1 MINDNS
7 LKDNRNSSKETKILK
22 KGGQI
27 MNKNLFKKVICFV
40 IALMMVMPGLP
51 GGLAMAEEGD
61 EIIWDDPGAINL
73 VKGAQKVEGFD
84 SRWKVDLKVEGKNIE
99 KTSDIVLV
107 IDRSGSMKNDD
118 RMLAAK
124 TAAKLFINTL
134 LSDSEDK
141 STRIALVSYSS
152 DYKAKK
158 QSSEAITVHSGFV
171 DSSGKDALLNFLNGG
186 NNDGTIVPF
195 GGTFTQIALK
205 RAKEL
210 FNGSTAESKN
220 IVLLSD
226 GEPTYG
232 YAMTDY
238 SKYTLRYPAGD
249 GLVYNAYENPK
260 NSSVNDFN
268 YEKTDGNGNDLRIW
282 KDYHDDKRM
291 YYNSGNAAI
300 SEAGIAKGLGQ
311 TIYTVALSAGNT
323 GNDVLEDIASPGKAH
338 TAEVD
343 SLKEVFKSVAGDIA
357 YAARGAIVTDPM
369 GEKFDL
375 VMNNPNDYKWV
386 VESEATPEELAA
398 ADIIISQ
405 GSITKVE
412 NVHPYTITWDVG
424 NVVED
429 SPATMTYFVD
439 IHSDAKGGVKHPTNG
454 TTEINYTDV
463 NNNPNVIKEFEVPEV
478 SVGKNGSIK
487 IVAYLVNEAGKP
499 LAENGNEADRP
510 DLAKE
515 LAQTYYYHSDS
526 NILPYGDYGVETE
539 PLSGLP
545 GIEGYEY
552 SEKSSLEGGNTNPT
566 QVTINASKQNHTV
579 YFGYVVGKYDVIYD
593 GNGNTGGTA
602 PTDSKKYKLND
613 EVIVKEQG
621 DLVRTGYTF
630 TGWNTSADG
639 SGTSYASGA
648 TFNISASNVT
658 LFAQWEKR
666 TDLSYTVEYY
676 KDSDTTPFHT
686 NDAVT
691 VTYLDEITVTD
702 DIKNAQLGNAV
713 LGGGYVFGSATPADK
728 LVIGTEGNVIKV
740 YYTTRTDI
748 YYTVY
753 YLDIDTEKNVANPKV
768 VGDKVFGDTVTESAI
783 EVSGYMKLEPTT
795 QIIESLE
802 LEGNEI
808 YFFYQVR
815 DDVEYTV
822 NYLDNDTGKAIDGYG
837 PKVVPGK
844 KFGEKVTEKAI
855 DIPNYNKVGKTQE
868 TITLGVSG
876 NIINFYYTAIKEID
890 TEYYIVNWVYEDPNT
905 GEYETAPRYTEP
917 VGNNKAISQE
927 DYPFDEEDYKGKHN
941 DVFGYNYVEFNYGTP
956 FKQYVEVSVTTGSG
970 ITTTNAAITGT
981 AIRIVTPVNLYY
993 DIETTDITVTK
1004 IWSGGSGTRPAITIN
1019 LFADGKKV
1027 DEITLNSGKTTY
1039 TFTVPKYDLKAEKQI
1054 TYTVTENSVS
1064 NYSTSISGYTIT
1076 NIYTG
1081 GGGGGGGKDPKPPVV
1096 IPDSE
1101 VPLAELEKFDHFAYV
1116 IGYPEGDVRP
1126 LNNITREEVA
1136 MIFYRLLTDDSR
1148 NQLLSDVNPFTDMD
1162 ANHLWSNRAVST
1174 LYNAGILS
1182 GYPDGTFRPSEPI
1195 TRAEFATI
1203 AAKFDELELG
1213 SASSFTDI
1221 FGHWAEKY
1229 ITSSEIKGWIK
1240 GYPDMTFKPEQDIT
1254 RAEAMTLINNVL
1266 ERGVP
1271 EENIHPDAI
1280 FWPDN
1285 PSTEWYYEAVMEA
1298 TNSHNYVY
1306 EDEVDELWT
1315 EIKPNKV
1322 WP

>member
-1 MINDNS
+1 
-7 LKDNRNSSKETKILK
+7 
-22 KGGQI
+22 
-27 MNKNLFKKVICFV
+27 
-40 IALMMVMPGLP
+40 MP
-51 GGLAMAEEGD
+51 ANNA
-61 EIIWDDPGAINL
+61 
-73 VKGAQKVEGFD
+73 
-84 SRWKVDLKVEGKNIE
+84 
-99 KTSDIVLV
+99 
-107 IDRSGSMKNDD
+107 
-118 RMLAAK
+118 
-124 TAAKLFINTL
+124 TA
-134 LSDSEDK
+134 
-141 STRIALVSYSS
+141 
-152 DYKAKK
+152 
-158 QSSEAITVHSGFV
+158 
-171 DSSGKDALLNFLNGG
+171 
-186 NNDGTIVPF
+186 
-195 GGTFTQIALK
+195 
-205 RAKEL
+205 
-210 FNGSTAESKN
+210 
-220 IVLLSD
+220 
-226 GEPTYG
+226 
-232 YAMTDY
+232 
-238 SKYTLRYPAGD
+238 
-249 GLVYNAYENPK
+249 
-260 NSSVNDFN
+260 
-268 YEKTDGNGNDLRIW
+268 
-282 KDYHDDKRM
+282 
-291 YYNSGNAAI
+291 
-300 SEAGIAKGLGQ
+300 
-311 TIYTVALSAGNT
+311 
-323 GNDVLEDIASPGKAH
+323 
-338 TAEVD
+338 
-343 SLKEVFKSVAGDIA
+343 
-357 YAARGAIVTDPM
+357 
-369 GEKFDL
+369 
-375 VMNNPNDYKWV
+375 
-386 VESEATPEELAA
+386 
-398 ADIIISQ
+398 
-405 GSITKVE
+405 
-412 NVHPYTITWDVG
+412 
-424 NVVED
+424 
-429 SPATMTYFVD
+429 
-439 IHSDAKGGVKHPTNG
+439 
-454 TTEINYTDV
+454 
-463 NNNPNVIKEFEVPEV
+463 
-478 SVGKNGSIK
+478 
-487 IVAYLVNEAGKP
+487 
-499 LAENGNEADRP
+499 
-510 DLAKE
+510 
-515 LAQTYYYHSDS
+515 
-526 NILPYGDYGVETE
+526 
-539 PLSGLP
+539 
-545 GIEGYEY
+545 
-552 SEKSSLEGGNTNPT
+552 
-566 QVTINASKQNHTV
+566 
-579 YFGYVVGKYDVIYD
+579 
-593 GNGNTGGTA
+593 
-602 PTDSKKYKLND
+602 
-613 EVIVKEQG
+613 
-621 DLVRTGYTF
+621 TGY
-630 TGWNTSADG
+630 
-639 SGTSYASGA
+639 
-648 TFNISASNVT
+648 
-658 LFAQWEKR
+658 
-666 TDLSYTVEYY
+666 Y
-676 KDSDTTPFHT
+676 KP
-686 NDAVT
+686 
-691 VTYLDEITVTD
+691 I
-702 DIKNAQLGNAV
+702 
-713 LGGGYVFGSATPADK
+713 
-728 LVIGTEGNVIKV
+728 
-740 YYTTRTDI
+740 TDI